1 MWLAIPNACWHGRLG
16 AVAATTLVLSYESPC
31 CSVCFGSDMADIPL
45 QLATLLGK
53 DVVRLRKVDGQPPR
67 VAVIDVISAITGKDA
82 RHAAEQLRRLIAQ
95 YPDLDTDIRAVRLQD
110 ARGRKGPKETPV
122 AGIKGIVK
130 I

>member
-1 MWLAIPNACWHGRLG
+1 M
-16 AVAATTLVLSYESPC
+16 V
-31 CSVCFGSDMADIPL
+31 DIPV

-53 DVVRLRKVDGQPPR
+53 SVVRIRKLDGQPPR